1 MKLIPGFLAVL
12 ALSGA
17 VSLSA
22 AAAEQPITVLI
33 DQQKLNLSSSSPV
46 KDNDSILVPMRP
58 IFEKL
63 GLDLTWDAK
72 TSTVTASKEGL
83 SIKLQIGSK
92 KASVNGTVK
101 SLVSAPRMINNVT
114 YVPLRFVSE
123 ATGNQVSWDAKTNTV
138 AITSAADTAASTKE
152 ISALF
157 DKYADYLNNEN
168 AKGFVS
174 LIDPQSPLTAIGPQ
188 LEEQMAEYD
197 TKTTIEQLNIIDVQK
212 SEATVQTIETSK
224 KLGGAFML
232 NSKAEYIYS
241 LTRSTGSTQW
251 QISNLQI
258 KAIEYSLPEGTLET
272 AVSVPKAEEDL
283 INAVVQANFDYTNK
297 ENLDGLLSTI
307 DETSPAYT
315 QTKQVYA
322 QMFQV
327 YDLDSAIESSKII
340 DYTADEA
347 SVYLVQTTKKLSGPA
362 LPDSRSTTVTTL
374 KKSAD
379 GKWKLSQSY
388 MLKTEPLKP

>member
-1 MKLIPGFLAVL
+1 MRLIPGFLAVL

-33 DQQKLNLSSSSPV
+33 DQQKLNLSSGSPV

-63 GLDLTWDAK
+63 GLELAWDAK

-101 SLVSAPRMINNVT
+101 QLATAPRIINNVT

-123 ATGNQVSWDAKTNTV
+123 ATGNQVSWDAKANTV
-138 AITSAADTAASTKE
+138 AITSPVDTSTATKE
-152 ISALF
+152 ITALF
-157 DKYADYLNNEN
+157 DKYVDYSNSED

-174 LIDPQSPLTAIGPQ
+174 LIDPQSPLTAIGTQ
-188 LEEQMAEYD
+188 LAEQMAKYD
-197 TKTTIEQLNIIDVQK
+197 TKTVIEQMNIIDLQK
-212 SEATVQTIETSK
+212 NEATVQTIETSE

-241 LTRSTGSTQW
+241 LTKSAGSTQW
-251 QISNLQI
+251 LISNLQI
-258 KAIEYSLPEGTLET
+258 NAIEYSLPEGTLEAT
-272 AVSVPKAEEDL
+272 VTVPKADEEL
-283 INAVVQANFDYTNK
+283 INAVVQANFEYTNT
-297 ENLDGLLSTI
+297 ENLDGLLTTI
-307 DETSPAYT
+307 DETSPAYA
-315 QTKQVYA
+315 QTKQLYA

-327 YDLDSAIESSKII
+327 YDLESAIESSKII

-347 SVYLVQTTKKLSGPA
+347 SVYLVQTTKRLSGPA
-362 LPDSRSTTVTTL
+362 LPDTRSTTVTTV

-379 GKWKLSQSY
+379 GKWKLVQSY
-388 MLKTEPLKP
+388 MLKSEPMTP

>member
-22 AAAEQPITVLI
+22 AAAEQSITVLI

-63 GLDLTWDAK
+63 GLELAWDAK

-101 SLVSAPRMINNVT
+101 PLVSAPRMINNVT

-123 ATGNQVSWDAKTNTV
+123 ATGNQVSWDAKANTV
-138 AITSAADTAASTKE
+138 AITSAVDTAASTKE

-157 DKYADYLNNEN
+157 DKYSDYLNNEN

-188 LEEQMAEYD
+188 LEEQMAKYD
-197 TKTTIEQLNIIDVQK
+197 TKTTIEQMNIIDVQK
-212 SEATVQTIETSK
+212 NEATVQTIETSK
-224 KLGGAFML
+224 KLGGDFML

-241 LTRSTGSTQW
+241 LTRSTASTQW

-258 KAIEYSLPEGTLET
+258 KAIEYSLPEGTLEA

-347 SVYLVQTTKKLSGPA
+347 FVYLVQTTKKLSGPA

>member
-63 GLDLTWDAK
+63 GLELAWDAK

-123 ATGNQVSWDAKTNTV
+123 ATGNQVTWDAKANTV
-138 AITSAADTAASTKE
+138 AITSAVDTAASTKE

-157 DKYADYLNNEN
+157 DKYADYLNKEN

-188 LEEQMAEYD
+188 LEEQMAKYD

-224 KLGGAFML
+224 KLGGDFML

-241 LTRSTGSTQW
+241 LTRSTASTQW

-258 KAIEYSLPEGTLET
+258 KAIEYSLPEGTLEA
-272 AVSVPKAEEDL
+272 AVSVPKADEDL

-307 DETSPAYT
+307 DETSPAYA
-315 QTKQVYA
+315 QTKQAYA